1 MENYR
6 KDIRLKNYDYRQ
18 NGAYFIT
25 ITSHHRT
32 PFFASSPLIHE
43 IFENTFVHIEK
54 KFSYCQVLEKIL
66 MPNHVHFIL
75 LFSGNDSLENR
86 QTLSVIIQEF
96 KSLITR
102 EVIEKVKAG
111 QLTPF
116 NGKIWQK
123 GFYEHILRSEEE
135 LYQVR
140 KYIRENP
147 EKLALLQEEWKKK
160 KCPPKG

>member
-1 MENYR
+1 M
-6 KDIRLKNYDYRQ
+6 
-18 NGAYFIT
+18 
-25 ITSHHRT
+25 
-32 PFFASSPLIHE
+32 
-43 IFENTFVHIEK
+43 
-54 KFSYCQVLEKIL
+54 
-66 MPNHVHFIL
+66 
-75 LFSGNDSLENR
+75 
-86 QTLSVIIQEF
+86 
-96 KSLITR
+96 
-102 EVIEKVKAG
+102 IEKVKAG